1 MSKPASKADR
11 GIIAEH
17 EAGMHDSPKG
27 RFPGRGPDPRC
38 PECKREAA
46 DLDRRY
52 A

>member
-1 MSKPASKADR
+1 MSKPPSKADPLR
-11 GIIAEH
+11 AEH

-27 RFPGRGPDPRC
+27 RFPGRGPHPRC
-38 PECKREAA
+38 VECKREAA